1 MMAKMDGSMQL
12 EAAALGGQA
21 AVTPKTKQP
30 LREIM
35 LETSARTGTVLLLGL
50 FAYNAIVHWRADP
63 TRITLLLLVVSE
75 CLVVGLSLF
84 ARVPAKRDWTPF
96 AFLSAVAATYYF
108 LAIHLGQGVKLV
120 PETVGVGLQIAGI
133 CWQIFAKASLRRSFG
148 LLPANR
154 GVVSS
159 GVYRM
164 MRHPMYFGYFVTDIG
179 FLLVNFG
186 MQNLI
191 VYLVQ
196 FALQAVRIVREERL
210 LSDDTQYLEYKEKV
224 RYRVI
229 PGLF

>member
-1 MMAKMDGSMQL
+1 MKMDGRMQL
-12 EAAALGGQA
+12 GATVAGGHE
-21 AVTPKTKQP
+21 AVTLERAEP
-30 LREIM
+30 LHRIM
-35 LETSARTGTVLLLGL
+35 LEISARVCTVLLFGL
-50 FAYNAIVHWRADP
+50 FAYSAIMHWRADP

-75 CLVVGLSLF
+75 CLVVGFSLF
-84 ARVPAKRDWTPF
+84 SRIPARRDWTLF
-96 AFLSAVAATYYF
+96 AFLSTVAGTYYF
-108 LAIHLGQGVKLV
+108 VVVLLEPGMKLA
-120 PETVGVGLQIAGI
+120 PEAVGVGLQIMGL

-159 GVYRM
+159 GVYRV

-196 FALQAVRIVREERL
+196 FALQAARIVREERL
-210 LSDDTQYLEYKEKV
+210 LSDDAQYREYKERV

>member
-1 MMAKMDGSMQL
+1 MQL
-12 EAAALGGQA
+12 KGAAPGGQA
-21 AVTPKTKQP
+21 GVTPESKPP

-75 CLVVGLSLF
+75 CIMVLFSLF
-84 ARVPAKRDWTPF
+84 SRVPARRDWTPF
-96 AFLSAVAATYYF
+96 AFLSTIAGTYYF
-108 LAIHLGQGVKLV
+108 VMVVLAPGVKIV
-120 PETVGVGLQIAGI
+120 PEAVGVGLQIAGMS
-133 CWQIFAKASLRRSFG
+133 WQIFAKASLRRSFG

-159 GVYRM
+159 GAYRV

-186 MQNLI
+186 MQNMI

-196 FALQAVRIVREERL
+196 FALQAARIVREERL
-210 LSDDTQYLEYKEKV
+210 LSDDAQYREYKERV
-224 RYRVI
+224 RYRVV